1 MTTVSWAQE
10 STHRGWVFFEV
21 IRWQMIGGSSLDNKY
36 FAFMSLFSQLFKNTG
51 GEDLLLPW
59 SCVGYAL
66 YVQFLYSDWS
76 KCDRW
81 VHAETL
87 CSILKLVYF
96 ESTCA
101 VLTVFFHWMVQNGIK
116 LLSRV
121 FCYSWLVCL
130 LGFWFGNV
138 SLDKVGNP
146 ISDGIAFV
154 FHLAWCVRRKRL

>member
-1 MTTVSWAQE
+1 MTTVSRAQE

-81 VHAETL
+81 VHAEKL

-101 VLTVFFHWMVQNGIK
+101 VFNCLFPLNGTKWNKAAIKSLLLFMVGLFIG
-116 LLSRV
+116 
-121 FCYSWLVCL
+121 FLV
-130 LGFWFGNV
+130 
-138 SLDKVGNP
+138 
-146 ISDGIAFV
+146 
-154 FHLAWCVRRKRL
+154 